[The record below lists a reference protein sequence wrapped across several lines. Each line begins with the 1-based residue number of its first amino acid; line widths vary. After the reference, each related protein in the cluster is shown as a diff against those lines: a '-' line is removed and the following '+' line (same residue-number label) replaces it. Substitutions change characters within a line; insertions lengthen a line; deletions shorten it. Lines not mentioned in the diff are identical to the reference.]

1 MTPDAYP
8 LATNTNAIPTEESKQ
23 VHDVLQGKGGP
34 FVPEDGEIP
43 YGRHG
48 YRNKMRCPQG
58 GTEVPLQDSSTI
70 KIGDGMKTI
79 KIPTVQHEMLVSL
92 SKKWKIRPEE
102 LIVELIEENY
112 NSKTKRK

>member
-1 MTPDAYP
+1 
-8 LATNTNAIPTEESKQ
+8 
-23 VHDVLQGKGGP
+23 
-34 FVPEDGEIP
+34 
-43 YGRHG
+43 
-48 YRNKMRCPQG
+48 
-58 GTEVPLQDSSTI
+58 
-70 KIGDGMKTI
+70 MKTI